1 MDLKINKDDFSSENF
16 EAINYLNNLLNKNRI
31 ITNSDLLA
39 FKLKILQRE
48 INSDIDLYSN
58 NVVKSQGT
66 LQGDLKLV
74 NGLQNAVKQKIV
86 KTFEKG
92 NVKDKNK
99 RKTENEFNIKIV
111 ESNMKDIEKLN
122 DAIASI
128 RKEN

>member
-1 MDLKINKDDFSSENF
+1 MDLKINKDDFSKDNF
-16 EAINYLNNLLNKNRI
+16 DAVNYLNNLLSKTKT
-31 ITNSDLLA
+31 ITNSDLLS
-39 FKLKILQRE
+39 FKLKIVQRE

-99 RKTENEFNIKIV
+99 SKTENEFNIKIV

-128 RKEN
+128 RK

>member
-1 MDLKINKDDFSSENF
+1 MDLKINKDDFSKDNF
-16 EAINYLNNLLNKNRI
+16 DAVNYLNNLLSKTKT
-31 ITNSDLLA
+31 ITNSDLLS
-39 FKLKILQRE
+39 FKLKIVQRE

-74 NGLQNAVKQKIV
+74 NGLQNSVKQKII

-92 NVKDKNK
+92 KNEKNKDKN
-99 RKTENEFNIKIV
+99 ENEFNVKIV

-122 DAIASI
+122 EAISFI
-128 RKEN
+128 RK

>member
-1 MDLKINKDDFSSENF
+1 MDLKINKDDFSSPNF
-16 EAINYLNNLLNKNRI
+16 DAINYLNNLLTKGKA

-39 FKLKILQRE
+39 FKLKIVQRE
-48 INSDIDLYSN
+48 INSDIDLHSN

-86 KTFEKG
+86 KTFEKR
-92 NVKDKNK
+92 NITNKNN
-99 RKTENEFNIKIV
+99 ENEFNIKIV

-122 DAIASI
+122 EAISLM
-128 RKEN
+128 KK

>member
-1 MDLKINKDDFSSENF
+1 MDLKINKDDFSFTNF
-16 EAINYLNNLLNKNRI
+16 DAVNYLDNLLNKSKT

-39 FKLKILQRE
+39 FKLKIVQRE

-74 NGLQNAVKQKIV
+74 NGLQNSVKQKII

-92 NVKDKNK
+92 KNEKNKDKN
-99 RKTENEFNIKIV
+99 ENEFNVKIV

-122 DAIASI
+122 EAISFI
-128 RKEN
+128 RK

>member
-16 EAINYLNNLLNKNRI
+16 EAINYLNNLLNKNKV

-86 KTFEKG
+86 KIFEKG

-99 RKTENEFNIKIV
+99 SKTENIFNIKIV

>member
-1 MDLKINKDDFSSENF
+1 MDLKINKDDFSFANF
-16 EAINYLNNLLNKNRI
+16 EAINYLNNLLNKNKA

-48 INSDIDLYSN
+48 INSDIDLHSN

-86 KTFEKG
+86 KAFEKR
-92 NVKDKNK
+92 NMPNKNN
-99 RKTENEFNIKIV
+99 ENEFNIKIV

-122 DAIASI
+122 EAISLM
-128 RKEN
+128 KK

>member
-1 MDLKINKDDFSSENF
+1 MIFLHLILML
-16 EAINYLNNLLNKNRI
+16 LNNLLTKSKN

-39 FKLKILQRE
+39 FKLKIVQRE

-92 NVKDKNK
+92 NAKDKNK
-99 RKTENEFNIKIV
+99 SKTENESNIKIV

-128 RKEN
+128 RK

>member
-1 MDLKINKDDFSSENF
+1 MDLKINKDDFSSPNF
-16 EAINYLNNLLNKNRI
+16 DAINYLNNLLTKGKA

-39 FKLKILQRE
+39 FKLKIVQRE
-48 INSDIDLYSN
+48 INSDIDLHSN

-86 KTFEKG
+86 KAFEKR
-92 NVKDKNK
+92 NITNKNN
-99 RKTENEFNIKIV
+99 ENEFNIKIV

-122 DAIASI
+122 EAISLM
-128 RKEN
+128 KK